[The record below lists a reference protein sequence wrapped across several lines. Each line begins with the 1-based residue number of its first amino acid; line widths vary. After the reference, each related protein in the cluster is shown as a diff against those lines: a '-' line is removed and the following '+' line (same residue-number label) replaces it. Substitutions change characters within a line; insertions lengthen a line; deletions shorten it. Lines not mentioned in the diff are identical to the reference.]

1 MVVKFFHRSKER
13 GSKPIRYFLGPD
25 NDREFA
31 RVLVGNPVITE
42 QLIDA
47 VPYQNKFTTG
57 VLSFTERVDEISEAD
72 KLMMMR
78 NFEKMMFPGLE
89 PDQYNVLWIEHSDKD
104 RYDVDADGKKIEGTD
119 RKGRLELNFLIP
131 CMELRTGKALR
142 PFWFGTDIYRVN
154 AWKNNTNRDVKTV
167 SGYALSDPNEPQ
179 RKRKVNPFLS
189 SPTPT
194 PFDPTPKKIRDKA
207 DLDTENR
214 DKLRASIYRHML
226 AVLSDRNRL
235 LNDRKAVVHELTN
248 GLGLTIEREANKS
261 ITISHKACKD
271 KNDKLQ
277 RVRLEGALFHK
288 DFDPK
293 NFKVDVQ
300 SDYELNHVRR
310 KMRDN
315 RTFDSEMLSK
325 AELNKKLY
333 ESAVAPLALDIVIM
347 PVSIA
352 ETAQKDTETLP
363 VSNSTPKKPIQRFRM
378 Y

>member
-1 MVVKFFHRSKER
+1 MIVKFFHRSKER

-31 RVLVGNPVITE
+31 QVLIGNPVITE

-72 KLMMMR
+72 KLMIMR
-78 NFEKMMFPGLE
+78 EFEKMMFSGLE

-104 RYDVDADGKKIEGTD
+104 RYDVDADGKKIEGTE

-131 CMELRTGKALR
+131 NIELRTGKALR

-154 AWKNNTNRDVKTV
+154 AWKNTINEEVKTV
-167 SGYALSDPNEPQ
+167 NGQALSDPNAPQ
-179 RKRKVNPFLS
+179 RKRKINPFLS
-189 SPTPT
+189 SPKPT
-194 PFDPTPKKIRDKA
+194 PFDATSKKIKDKA
-207 DLDTENR
+207 DLKTESR
-214 DKLRASIYRHML
+214 DELRDSIYQHML
-226 AVLSDRNRL
+226 AVLSERNSR
-235 LNDRKAVVHELTN
+235 LNDRKAVVHELIDE
-248 GLGLTIEREANKS
+248 LGLTIERAANKS

-271 KNDKLQ
+271 KNGKLQ

-293 NFKVDVQ
+293 NFKVEAQ

-310 KMRDN
+310 KLRDD
-315 RTFDSEMLSK
+315 RTFEDEMLSK
-325 AELNKKLY
+325 AELNKD
-333 ESAVAPLALDIVIM
+333 AVAPLALDIDLKHVT
-347 PVSIA
+347 IA
-352 ETAQKDTETLP
+352 ETQKNSVETLP
-363 VSNSTPKKPIQRFRM
+363 TADNAVSKTIYRP
-378 Y
+378 